1 MHRHHALAAL
11 VVGALTTFGAIAQ
24 TPAPTDFPTRP
35 LRLVVPYPAG
45 GGTDI
50 VARPIAQRVGEA
62 LGKPV
67 VVENKPGASGLLGT
81 DAVAKA
87 AGDGHTLLFTVTSP
101 VVMSIYTY
109 NKLPYNPKTDLQPV
123 AQVSQV
129 PLVLLVNA
137 SVPANDLKGFLA
149 YAKSKPK
156 SLSFGSYGTGSVA
169 HVAGEYLNR
178 QAGLDLVH
186 VPYKGTAPA
195 LQDLVGGQI
204 VALFGDVGSARP
216 FLKSGQLKA
225 IAVAGSKRAQALPDV
240 PTFAE
245 QGVAG
250 MEPFVGW
257 FGVFAPAATPKPI
270 VARLSAEIA
279 KALKAPEVNAQ
290 LIEFGSEPTGTTP
303 ERTAEVLRNDWAR
316 WERIF
321 NDIGGIKL
329 D

>member
-1 MHRHHALAAL
+1 MHRRHALATL
-11 VVGALTTFGAIAQ
+11 VVGAFASFAALAQGAE
-24 TPAPTDFPTRP
+24 FPTRA

-50 VARPIAQRVGEA
+50 VARPIAQRIGEA

-81 DAVAKA
+81 DAVAKSA
-87 AGDGHTLLFTVTSP
+87 ADGHTLLFTVTSP

-123 AQVSQV
+123 AQVSTV

-137 SVPANDLKGFLA
+137 SVPADDLKGFLA

-225 IAVAGSKRAQALPDV
+225 IAVAGPKRALALPDV

-257 FGVFAPAATPKPI
+257 FGVFVPAATPKPI
-270 VARLSAEIA
+270 VARLSTEVA

-290 LIEFGSEPTGTTP
+290 LVDFGSEPTGTTP
-303 ERTAEVLRNDWAR
+303 ERTTEVLRNDWAR